1 VIKSFKHKG
10 LSELW
15 STGGTA
21 RIDAKMFKRILSR
34 LDALDAALQPADLDI
49 PGFNFHSLKGF
60 KPTRYTM
67 HVNGPWWVVTFA
79 FEGTDAVQV
88 DFEQYH

>member
-1 VIKSFKHKG
+1 MIKSFKQKG

-15 STGGTA
+15 STGRTA
-21 RIDAKMFKRILSR
+21 RIDAKMLRRILSR
-34 LDALDAALQPADLDI
+34 LDALDAAQQPGDLNI
-49 PGFNFHSLKGF
+49 PGFDFHALKGF
-60 KPTRYTM
+60 EPTRYTM
-67 HVNGPWWVVTFA
+67 HVNGPWCVTFA

>member
-1 VIKSFKHKG
+1 MIKTFKHKG

-15 STGGTA
+15 STGRTA
-21 RIDAKMFKRILSR
+21 RIDAKMFRRILSR
-34 LDALDAALQPADLDI
+34 LDALDAARQARDLDL
-49 PGFNFHSLKGF
+49 PGFDFHGLKGF

-67 HVNGPWWVVTFA
+67 HVNGPWCVTFA